1 MKKLMLICAA
11 AIAVSGAA
19 LAQSAANSTDR
30 INVHF
35 NNPVQAGTVVLPAG
49 DCTIQVLR
57 GSSDN
62 LVLTARDENGRTVS
76 LLVNRISDVDRDH
89 EDPELNNGHAK
100 VVLERQGDHYRLEKI
115 LFPDHTGFAVLPL
128 AE

>member
-1 MKKLMLICAA
+1 MKKMMLLSAA

-19 LAQSAANSTDR
+19 LAQSAANTTDR

-76 LLVNRISDVDRDH
+76 LLVNRVSDMDIDH
-89 EDPELNNGHAK
+89 EDADLNSGHAK
-100 VVLERQGDHYRLEKI
+100 VVLARQSGQYRLEKI
-115 LFPDHTGFAVLPL
+115 IFPDHTGFAVLPL